1 MMKMG
6 MRYRNKEKKRVNKRK
21 SKFKKGILKEN
32 LRGDSFEE
40 KDQDTS
46 ERIRRGDDQEEG
58 DQEEGNQEIDQ
69 EEDQEEEDQDG

>member
-21 SKFKKGILKEN
+21 SEFKKGILKEN

-40 KDQDTS
+40 KDQDY
-46 ERIRRGDDQEEG
+46 ER
-58 DQEEGNQEIDQ
+58 
-69 EEDQEEEDQDG
+69 EDQEGG